1 MSSARLIR
9 GGEIVLHAS
18 EVGEGSQYA
27 KSPVVSEGSWPGVIP
42 ARLGSFVS
50 PTAPKRQ
57 EITLSSAQLL
67 VGAGSVLC
75 SIFLFVWAVTR
86 LWLSG
91 R

>member
-1 MSSARLIR
+1 
-9 GGEIVLHAS
+9 VLHAS
-18 EVGEGSQYA
+18 EGKQRSHYA
-27 KSPVVSEGSWPGVIP
+27 KSLAVSGGSRSGVISS
-42 ARLGSFVS
+42 RLGSFVA
-50 PTAPKRQ
+50 PTAPKGQ

-67 VGAGSVLC
+67 VAAGSVLC